1 MTVSQHRYGGR
12 QERQRLNDRF
22 ASAVHAVIRA
32 ARAIKPVPQEPVCRR
47 RIGYPDTIIRW
58 RHMQRFIVLALAWAS
73 VLYSL
78 PAHAADTL
86 HVGSKRF
93 TESYILGEIL
103 TQTAARTG
111 PADHRQGL
119 GNTAIVLSALRTGA
133 IDVYPEYL
141 GTIDLEILKNPQST
155 SLAQMRA
162 ALRPL
167 GLGVAV
173 PLGFSNGYA
182 LAVRGDA
189 GLRTLS
195 DLATHPELKVG
206 LSHEFLG
213 RADGWPGLA
222 QRYGLGQQPRG
233 LDHGIAYTALAQ
245 RQVDAIDI
253 YSTDAKIRQYG
264 LRVLDDD
271 KAYFPRYDAVLLYR
285 LDLPQRFPQA
295 WQAIAQ
301 LAGRIHADDMI
312 AMNAAAEIDGRNF
325 ASIAQDWLACNG
337 TVDGASV
344 HASNPR
350 QNCRAS
356 SQTPSERVDGA
367 AVHRT
372 RDASHEANDAGHG
385 ADDAGHGAS
394 DAAANA
400 GHAPRDADHLARDA
414 NEAPPPAGA
423 ATRAIPGHDTL
434 LTKTF
439 GNGFLAL
446 ARQHMLLVALAVLLG
461 CAAGIPLGVLAALAP
476 RLRQAVLALSGVLQT
491 IPSLALLAILIPL
504 LGRIGTAPA
513 LVALCAYALLPIV
526 RNTCTGLLGVPAGLR
541 TAALALGLTR
551 RQALLHVELPLA
563 APTILA
569 GVKTAAV
576 MSVGTA
582 TIAAFIG
589 AGGFGERITTGL
601 ALNDN
606 DMLLAGAIPA
616 ALLALLT
623 QAGFEVCER
632 LLARRRAA

>member
-1 MTVSQHRYGGR
+1 M
-12 QERQRLNDRF
+12 LRF
-22 ASAVHAVIRA
+22 A
-32 ARAIKPVPQEPVCRR
+32 
-47 RIGYPDTIIRW
+47 
-58 RHMQRFIVLALAWAS
+58 MLVLACAGILS
-73 VLYSL
+73 S
-78 PAHAADTL
+78 AHAEDVL
-86 HVGSKRF
+86 RVGSKRF

-103 TQTAARTG
+103 TQTAARVG
-111 PADHRQGL
+111 PAEHKQGL
-119 GNTAIVLSALRTGA
+119 GNTAIVLGALRSGA

-141 GTIDLEILKNPQST
+141 GTIDLEILRNAQPT
-155 SLAQMRA
+155 SLDAMRA

-189 GLRTLS
+189 TLGRLS
-195 DLATHPELKVG
+195 DLASHPEIKIG

-222 QRYGLGQQPRG
+222 RRYGLSQQPRG
-233 LDHGIAYTALAQ
+233 LDHGIAYEALAQ

-271 KAYFPRYDAVLLYR
+271 KHYFPRYDAVLLYR
-285 LDLPQRFPQA
+285 LDVPQRFPRA
-295 WQAIAQ
+295 WHAIEQ
-301 LAGRIHADDMI
+301 LEGSIKADDMI
-312 AMNAAAEIDGRNF
+312 AMNAAAELDGQSF
-325 ASIAQDWLACNG
+325 AAIARARLAHDAPS
-337 TVDGASV
+337 TVRDG
-344 HASNPR
+344 
-350 QNCRAS
+350 
-356 SQTPSERVDGA
+356 
-367 AVHRT
+367 
-372 RDASHEANDAGHG
+372 
-385 ADDAGHGAS
+385 
-394 DAAANA
+394 
-400 GHAPRDADHLARDA
+400 
-414 NEAPPPAGA
+414 
-423 ATRAIPGHDTL
+423 L
-434 LTKTF
+434 LSKTF
-439 GNGFLAL
+439 GNGFINL
-446 ARQHMLLVALAVLLG
+446 ARQHLLLVVFAVLLG
-461 CAAGIPLGVLAALAP
+461 CLAGIPLGIVAALVP
-476 RLRQAVLALSGVLQT
+476 RLRQAVLAVAGVLQT
-491 IPSLALLAILIPL
+491 VPSLALLAILIPL
-504 LGRIGTAPA
+504 LGRIGTVPA

-526 RNTCTGLLGVPAGLR
+526 RNTCTGLLEVPSGLR

-551 RQALLHVELPLA
+551 WQALLHVELPLA

-623 QAGFEVCER
+623 QAAFELCER
-632 LLARRRAA
+632 LLARRR

>member
-1 MTVSQHRYGGR
+1 M
-12 QERQRLNDRF
+12 LRF
-22 ASAVHAVIRA
+22 AMLVLACAGILSS
-32 ARAIKPVPQEPVCRR
+32 ARAGEPLR
-47 RIGYPDTIIRW
+47 
-58 RHMQRFIVLALAWAS
+58 
-73 VLYSL
+73 
-78 PAHAADTL
+78 
-86 HVGSKRF
+86 VGSKRF

-111 PADHRQGL
+111 PAEHKQGL
-119 GNTAIVLSALRTGA
+119 GNTAIVLGALRSGA

-141 GTIDLEILKNPQST
+141 GTIDLEILKNPQPT
-155 SLAQMRA
+155 SLDAMRA

-189 GLRTLS
+189 GPRRLS
-195 DLATHPELKVG
+195 DLASHPELKIG

-222 QRYGLGQQPRG
+222 RRYGLAQQPRG
-233 LDHGIAYTALAQ
+233 LDHGIAYEALAQ

-271 KAYFPRYDAVLLYR
+271 KQYFPRYDAVLLYR
-285 LDLPQRFPQA
+285 LDVPQRFPQA
-295 WQAIAQ
+295 WRAIEK
-301 LAGRIHADDMI
+301 LEGSIKADDMI
-312 AMNAAAEIDGRNF
+312 AMNAAAELDGQSF
-325 ASIAQDWLACNG
+325 AAIARTWLG
-337 TVDGASV
+337 
-344 HASNPR
+344 
-350 QNCRAS
+350 
-356 SQTPSERVDGA
+356 RVDGT
-367 AVHRT
+367 AVYPT
-372 RDASHEANDAGHG
+372 RDG
-385 ADDAGHGAS
+385 
-394 DAAANA
+394 
-400 GHAPRDADHLARDA
+400 
-414 NEAPPPAGA
+414 
-423 ATRAIPGHDTL
+423 L

-439 GNGFLAL
+439 GNGFASL
-446 ARQHMLLVALAVLLG
+446 ARQHMLLVIFAVLLG
-461 CAAGIPLGVLAALAP
+461 CVAGIPLGTVAALVP
-476 RLRQAVLALSGVLQT
+476 RLRQVVLAVAGVLQT
-491 IPSLALLAILIPL
+491 VPSLALLAILIPL
-504 LGRIGTAPA
+504 LGRIGTVPA

-526 RNTCTGLLGVPAGLR
+526 RNTCTGLLQVPAGLR

-551 RQALLHVELPLA
+551 RQSLLQVELPLA

-569 GVKTAAV
+569 GIKTAAV

-623 QAGFEVCER
+623 QAAFELGER
-632 LLARRRAA
+632 VLARRRYSD

>member
-1 MTVSQHRYGGR
+1 M
-12 QERQRLNDRF
+12 LRF
-22 ASAVHAVIRA
+22 A
-32 ARAIKPVPQEPVCRR
+32 
-47 RIGYPDTIIRW
+47 
-58 RHMQRFIVLALAWAS
+58 MLVLACAGILS
-73 VLYSL
+73 S
-78 PAHAADTL
+78 AHAEETL
-86 HVGSKRF
+86 RVGSKRF

-111 PADHRQGL
+111 PAEHKQGL
-119 GNTAIVLSALRTGA
+119 GNTAIVLGALRSGA

-141 GTIDLEILKNPQST
+141 GTIDLEILKNPQPT
-155 SLAQMRA
+155 SLDAMRA

-189 GLRTLS
+189 SVHRLS
-195 DLATHPELKVG
+195 DLAAHPEIKIG

-222 QRYGLGQQPRG
+222 RRYGLGQQPRG
-233 LDHGIAYTALAQ
+233 LDHGIAYEALAQ

-271 KAYFPRYDAVLLYR
+271 KQYFPRYDAVLLYR
-285 LDLPQRFPQA
+285 LDVPQRFPKA
-295 WQAIAQ
+295 WQAIEQ
-301 LAGRIHADDMI
+301 LQGTIKADDMI
-312 AMNAAAEIDGRNF
+312 AMNAAAELDGQSF
-325 ASIAQDWLACNG
+325 AAIARAWLSHAAPA
-337 TVDGASV
+337 TVHDGL
-344 HASNPR
+344 
-350 QNCRAS
+350 
-356 SQTPSERVDGA
+356 
-367 AVHRT
+367 
-372 RDASHEANDAGHG
+372 
-385 ADDAGHGAS
+385 
-394 DAAANA
+394 
-400 GHAPRDADHLARDA
+400 LA
-414 NEAPPPAGA
+414 
-423 ATRAIPGHDTL
+423 
-434 LTKTF
+434 KTF
-439 GNGFLAL
+439 GNGFMNL
-446 ARQHMLLVALAVLLG
+446 ARQHLLLVVLAVLLG
-461 CAAGIPLGVLAALAP
+461 CIAGIPLGIVAALVP
-476 RLRQAVLALSGVLQT
+476 RLRQAVLAVAGVLQT
-491 IPSLALLAILIPL
+491 VPSLALLAILIPL
-504 LGRIGTAPA
+504 LGRIGTVPA

-526 RNTCTGLLGVPAGLR
+526 RNTCTGLLQVPSGLR

-551 RQALLHVELPLA
+551 LQSLVEVELPLA
-563 APTILA
+563 MPTILA

-632 LLARRRAA
+632 VLARRRYSD

>member
-1 MTVSQHRYGGR
+1 M
-12 QERQRLNDRF
+12 LRF
-22 ASAVHAVIRA
+22 A
-32 ARAIKPVPQEPVCRR
+32 
-47 RIGYPDTIIRW
+47 
-58 RHMQRFIVLALAWAS
+58 MLVLACAGILSA
-73 VLYSL
+73 
-78 PAHAADTL
+78 AHAEEPL
-86 HVGSKRF
+86 RVGSKRF

-111 PADHRQGL
+111 PAEHKQGL
-119 GNTAIVLSALRTGA
+119 GNTAIVLGALRSGA

-141 GTIDLEILKNPQST
+141 GTIDLEILKNAQPT
-155 SLAQMRA
+155 SLDAMRA

-189 GLRTLS
+189 GVRRLS
-195 DLATHPELKVG
+195 DLAAQPDIKIG

-222 QRYGLGQQPRG
+222 RRYGLAQQPRG
-233 LDHGIAYTALAQ
+233 LDHGIAYEALAQ

-271 KAYFPRYDAVLLYR
+271 KHYFPRYDAVLLYR
-285 LDLPQRFPQA
+285 LDVPQRFPQA
-295 WQAIAQ
+295 WRAIEQ
-301 LAGRIHADDMI
+301 LQGTIKADDMI
-312 AMNAAAEIDGRNF
+312 AMNAAAELDGQPF
-325 ASIAQDWLACNG
+325 
-337 TVDGASV
+337 
-344 HASNPR
+344 
-350 QNCRAS
+350 
-356 SQTPSERVDGA
+356 A
-367 AVHRT
+367 AVARAWLSH
-372 RDASHEANDAGHG
+372 DAQ
-385 ADDAGHGAS
+385 
-394 DAAANA
+394 
-400 GHAPRDADHLARDA
+400 
-414 NEAPPPAGA
+414 
-423 ATRAIPGHDTL
+423 ATVHDGL
-434 LTKTF
+434 FAKTF
-439 GNGFLAL
+439 GNGFMNL
-446 ARQHMLLVALAVLLG
+446 ARQHLLLVALAVLLG
-461 CAAGIPLGVLAALAP
+461 CIAGIPLGIVAALVP
-476 RLRQAVLALSGVLQT
+476 RLRQAVLAVAGVLQT
-491 IPSLALLAILIPL
+491 VPSLALLAILIPL
-504 LGRIGTAPA
+504 LGRIGTVPA

-526 RNTCTGLLGVPAGLR
+526 RNTCTGLLQVPSGLR

-551 RQALLHVELPLA
+551 RQSLVEVELPLA
-563 APTILA
+563 MPTILA

-623 QAGFEVCER
+623 QAAFELCER
-632 LLARRRAA
+632 VLARRRYSD